1 MPTKQEYWLGVKAGV
16 DPANGQA
23 IQVPLTDVE
32 KKLYK
37 DNAASKAKLLRYVD
51 KTLHGPMMAASG
63 PKESVWLIKQWF
75 QLEFGEVTAE
85 DSLPKLNRQKT
96 ELHPGDFKE
105 CMYYLG
111 KLESINIKLGQIEST
126 GKYKLDELQLKTEV
140 LSKIPD
146 NTDGKTTEKWAPFK
160 AEYRKK
166 NSLSGTTWI
175 DFKDHLTREWKQ
187 FGSPSGGIKTGK
199 ALTVQVPGSPYFPFD
214 CVGAARMGI
223 S

>member
-1 MPTKQEYWLGVKAGV
+1 MSTEDRDDRSDGMSKFTGVKEQYEDWNRVFTAWEDSKDLGAATSVDRVNEMPTKQEYWLGVKAGV

-63 PKESVWLIKQWF
+63 PTESVWLIKQWF

-85 DSLPKLNRQKT
+85 DSLPELNRQKT

-105 CMYYLG
+105 CMFYLG
-111 KLESINIKLGQIEST
+111 MLESINIKLGQIEST
-126 GKYKLDELQLKTEV
+126 GK
-140 LSKIPD
+140 
-146 NTDGKTTEKWAPFK
+146 
-160 AEYRKK
+160 
-166 NSLSGTTWI
+166 
-175 DFKDHLTREWKQ
+175 
-187 FGSPSGGIKTGK
+187 
-199 ALTVQVPGSPYFPFD
+199 
-214 CVGAARMGI
+214 
-223 S
+223 